1 LTFRNFGKLGC
12 SLRPVWCLR
21 FGTVPLAKSSSRN
34 PIVVSSD
41 APQGPEYWAQLHAV
55 GQAAGLHSLG
65 VAPANVMLR
74 ARQQIQDRIDHDLVN
89 DMKFTFLRP
98 ERSTTPT
105 QHLDGAQSIIVGVR
119 SYAIAD
125 HLDAITSSPIARVAR
140 YAWLDH
146 YGHLKDS
153 LSVVAERL
161 RQDGHRAVVF
171 ADDNAMVD
179 RESAWLAGIGWF
191 GKNANILLPGHGSF
205 FVIGCVITTA
215 ILPVA
220 TPIDDG
226 CGACSRCIPACPTGA
241 IVKEGVIDANKCLS
255 WLLQKPGIFD
265 REYRVALH
273 DRIYGCD
280 DCQTVCPPT
289 RRTVLS
295 ESTEQLQS
303 VVEVLSWLSMDDET
317 LNASCQRWYVHKRD
331 MTWIRRNLLVVL
343 GNVADPGNPD
353 VVDAIRKYISHSR
366 SELRAH
372 AVWAAARLGL
382 SGLINHED
390 SDPMVHDELLHLP
403 TLREDL

>member
-1 LTFRNFGKLGC
+1 M
-12 SLRPVWCLR
+12 
-21 FGTVPLAKSSSRN
+21 PLAKPSSRN
-34 PIVVSSD
+34 PAVVSPD
-41 APQGPEYWAQLHAV
+41 APQGTEYWAQLHAI

-65 VAPANVMLR
+65 VAPADQMLR
-74 ARQQIQDRIDHDLVN
+74 ARQQIQDRIDQDLVN

-105 QHLDGAQSIIVGVR
+105 QHLDGAQSVIVGVR

-125 HLDAITSSPIARVAR
+125 HQDAATSSPLARVAR

-179 RESAWLAGIGWF
+179 RESAWLAGLGWF

-215 ILPVA
+215 VLPIA

-241 IVKEGVIDANKCLS
+241 IVKEGVIDANKCLA

-289 RRTVLS
+289 RRTALI
-295 ESTEQLQS
+295 ESTEQLES
-303 VVEVLSWLSMDDET
+303 VVEILAWLSMDDET

-331 MTWIRRNLLVVL
+331 MTWIRRNLLIVL
-343 GNVADPGNPD
+343 GNIAEPSNPD
-353 VVDAIRKYISHSR
+353 VVDAIRKYVSHSR

-382 SGLINHED
+382 TELINHED
-390 SDPMVHDELLHLP
+390 SDPMVCDELLHLP
-403 TLREDL
+403 TLREGL

>member
-1 LTFRNFGKLGC
+1 M
-12 SLRPVWCLR
+12 
-21 FGTVPLAKSSSRN
+21 PLAKPSSRN
-34 PIVVSSD
+34 PTVVSPD

-55 GQAAGLHSLG
+55 GQDAGLHSLG
-65 VAPANVMLR
+65 VAPADVMIR
-74 ARQQIQDRIDHDLVN
+74 ARQQIQNRIDDDLVN

-105 QHLDGAQSIIVGVR
+105 QHLEGAQSIIVGVR

-125 HLDAITSSPIARVAR
+125 HPDAVTSSPLARVAR

-179 RESAWLAGIGWF
+179 RESAWLAGLGWF

-215 ILPVA
+215 VLPVA

-241 IVKEGVIDANKCLS
+241 IVNDGVIDANKCLS

-265 REYRVALH
+265 RGYRVALH

-280 DCQTVCPPT
+280 DCQTACPQV
-289 RRTVLS
+289 RRTALS
-295 ESTEQLQS
+295 ESTRQLQS
-303 VVEVLSWLSMDDET
+303 VIEVLTWLSMDDET

-331 MTWIRRNLLVVL
+331 MTWIRRNLLIVL
-343 GNVADPGNPD
+343 GNIADPTNPE
-353 VVDAIRKYISHSR
+353 VVNAVREYVSHPR

-382 SGLINHED
+382 TDLINYED
-390 SDPMVHDELLHLP
+390 SDPMVRDELLNLP
-403 TLREDL
+403 TLREGL

>member
-1 LTFRNFGKLGC
+1 
-12 SLRPVWCLR
+12 
-21 FGTVPLAKSSSRN
+21 
-34 PIVVSSD
+34 
-41 APQGPEYWAQLHAV
+41 
-55 GQAAGLHSLG
+55 
-65 VAPANVMLR
+65 MLR

-98 ERSTTPT
+98 DRSTTPT

-125 HLDAITSSPIARVAR
+125 HPDALTSSPLARVAR

-161 RQDGHRAVVF
+161 RHDGHRAVVF

-215 ILPVA
+215 VLPVA
-220 TPIDDG
+220 TPVDDG

-241 IVKEGVIDANKCLS
+241 IVKEGVIDANKCLA

-289 RRTVLS
+289 RRTALI
-295 ESTEQLQS
+295 ESTEQLES
-303 VVEVLSWLSMDDET
+303 VVEILEWLSMDDET

-331 MTWIRRNLLVVL
+331 MTWIRRNLLIVL
-343 GNVADPGNPD
+343 GNIAEPSNPD
-353 VVDAIRKYISHSR
+353 VVDAIRKYVSDSR

-382 SGLINHED
+382 TELINHED
-390 SDPMVHDELLHLP
+390 SDPMVCDELLHLP
-403 TLREDL
+403 TLREGL

>member
-1 LTFRNFGKLGC
+1 M
-12 SLRPVWCLR
+12 
-21 FGTVPLAKSSSRN
+21 PLAKSSSRN
-34 PIVVSSD
+34 PTVVSRV
-41 APQGPEYWAQLHAV
+41 APQGPEYWAQLHAI
-55 GQAAGLHSLG
+55 GQEAGLHSLG
-65 VAPANVMLR
+65 VAPADVMHR
-74 ARQQIQDRIDHDLVN
+74 ARQQIQNRIDHDLVN

-98 ERSTTPT
+98 ERSTTPI
-105 QHLDGAQSIIVGVR
+105 QHLEGAQSIIVGVR
-119 SYAIAD
+119 SYAISD
-125 HLDAITSSPIARVAR
+125 HPDVGSTSPLARVAR

-161 RQDGHRAVVF
+161 RHDGHRAVVF

-179 RESAWLAGIGWF
+179 REAAWLAGLGWF

-215 ILPVA
+215 VLPVS

-241 IVKEGVIDANKCLS
+241 IVKDGVIDANKCLS

-265 REYRVALH
+265 RDYRIALH

-295 ESTEQLQS
+295 ESIEQLQS
-303 VVEVLSWLSMDDET
+303 VIEVVTWLSTNDET
-317 LNASCQRWYVHKRD
+317 LNASCQHWYVHKRD
-331 MTWIRRNLLVVL
+331 MTWIRRNLLIVL
-343 GNVADPGNPD
+343 GNIGNPSD
-353 VVDAIRKYISHSR
+353 PEVVDAIRRYVSHPR

-382 SGLINHED
+382 GHLINHED
-390 SDPMVHDELLHLP
+390 SDPMVRDELLNLP
-403 TLREDL
+403 TLREGL

>member
-1 LTFRNFGKLGC
+1 M
-12 SLRPVWCLR
+12 
-21 FGTVPLAKSSSRN
+21 PLAKPSSRN
-34 PIVVSSD
+34 PTVVSPD
-41 APQGPEYWAQLHAV
+41 APQGPEYWAELHAI

-65 VAPANVMLR
+65 VAPAGQMLR
-74 ARQQIQDRIDHDLVN
+74 ARAQIQDRIDHDLVN

-98 ERSTTPT
+98 ERSTTPN

-119 SYAIAD
+119 SYAISD
-125 HLDAITSSPIARVAR
+125 HSDDVASSPLARVAR

-179 RESAWLAGIGWF
+179 REAAWLAGIGWF

-215 ILPVA
+215 VLPLA

-226 CGACSRCIPACPTGA
+226 CGACSRCVPACPTGA

-289 RRTVLS
+289 RRKELS

-303 VVEVLSWLSMDDET
+303 VVEVLTWLSMDDET

-331 MTWIRRNLLVVL
+331 MTWIRRNLLIVL
-343 GNVADPGNPD
+343 GNIADPKNPD
-353 VVDAIRKYISHSR
+353 VVNAVRTYLSHSR
-366 SELRAH
+366 SELRDN

-382 SGLINHED
+382 TELINHED
-390 SDPMVHDELLHLP
+390 SDPMVCDELLHLP
-403 TLREDL
+403 TLREGL

>member
-1 LTFRNFGKLGC
+1 M
-12 SLRPVWCLR
+12 
-21 FGTVPLAKSSSRN
+21 PLAKPSSRN
-34 PIVVSSD
+34 PIVVSPD

-65 VAPANVMLR
+65 VAPADVMLR
-74 ARQQIQDRIDHDLVN
+74 ARQQIQNRIDDDLVN

-105 QHLDGAQSIIVGVR
+105 QHLEGAQSIIVGVR

-125 HLDAITSSPIARVAR
+125 HPDAVTSSLLARVAR

-161 RQDGHRAVVF
+161 RHDGHRAVVF

-179 RESAWLAGIGWF
+179 RESAWLAGLGWF

-215 ILPVA
+215 VLPVA

-241 IVKEGVIDANKCLS
+241 IVNDGVIDANKCLS

-265 REYRVALH
+265 RGYRVALH

-280 DCQTVCPPT
+280 DCQTACPQV
-289 RRTVLS
+289 RRTALS

-303 VVEVLSWLSMDDET
+303 VIEVLTWLSMDDET
-317 LNASCQRWYVHKRD
+317 LNATCQRWYVHKRD
-331 MTWIRRNLLVVL
+331 MTWIRRNLLIVL
-343 GNVADPGNPD
+343 GNIADPTNPE
-353 VVDAIRKYISHSR
+353 VVNAVREYVSHPR

-382 SGLINHED
+382 TDLINYED
-390 SDPMVHDELLHLP
+390 SDPMVRDELLNLP
-403 TLREDL
+403 TLREGL

>member
-1 LTFRNFGKLGC
+1 M
-12 SLRPVWCLR
+12 
-21 FGTVPLAKSSSRN
+21 
-34 PIVVSSD
+34 
-41 APQGPEYWAQLHAV
+41 H
-55 GQAAGLHSLG
+55 
-65 VAPANVMLR
+65 R
-74 ARQQIQDRIDHDLVN
+74 ARLQIQNRIDHDLVN

-98 ERSTTPT
+98 ERSTTPN

-119 SYAIAD
+119 SYAIND
-125 HLDAITSSPIARVAR
+125 HLDVGSSSPLARVAR

-146 YGHLKDS
+146 YGHLKES

-179 RESAWLAGIGWF
+179 REAAWLAGLGWF

-215 ILPVA
+215 VLPVS

-241 IVKEGVIDANKCLS
+241 IVKNGVIDANRCLS

-265 REYRVALH
+265 RDYRIALH

-280 DCQTVCPPT
+280 DCQTACPPT
-289 RRTVLS
+289 RRIELS

-303 VVEVLSWLSMDDET
+303 VVEVLTWLSMDDES

-331 MTWIRRNLLVVL
+331 MTWIRRNLLIVL
-343 GNVADPGNPD
+343 GNIGNPSDPD
-353 VVDAIRKYISHSR
+353 VVDAIGKYISHTR

-382 SGLINHED
+382 SHLINHAD
-390 SDPMVHDELLHLP
+390 SDPMVRDELLHLP
-403 TLREDL
+403 TLREGL

>member
-1 LTFRNFGKLGC
+1 M
-12 SLRPVWCLR
+12 
-21 FGTVPLAKSSSRN
+21 PLAKPSSRN
-34 PIVVSSD
+34 PTVVSRV
-41 APQGPEYWAQLHAV
+41 APQGPEYWAQLHAI

-65 VAPANVMLR
+65 VAPAGVMLR

-125 HLDAITSSPIARVAR
+125 HPDAATSSPLARVAR

-146 YGHLKDS
+146 YGYLKDS

-215 ILPVA
+215 VLPVA

-280 DCQTVCPPT
+280 DCQTACPPT
-289 RRTVLS
+289 RRTELS

-303 VVEVLSWLSMDDET
+303 IVEVLTWLSMDDEP

-331 MTWIRRNLLVVL
+331 MTWIRRNLLIVL
-343 GNVADPGNPD
+343 GNIGNPSDPD
-353 VVDAIRKYISHSR
+353 VVAAICKYISHTR

-382 SGLINHED
+382 SHLINHED
-390 SDPMVHDELLHLP
+390 SDSMVRDELLHLP
-403 TLREDL
+403 TLREGL

>member
-1 LTFRNFGKLGC
+1 M
-12 SLRPVWCLR
+12 
-21 FGTVPLAKSSSRN
+21 PLAKPSSRN
-34 PIVVSSD
+34 PAVVSPD
-41 APQGPEYWAQLHAV
+41 APQGTEYWAQLHAI

-65 VAPANVMLR
+65 VAPADQMLR
-74 ARQQIQDRIDHDLVN
+74 ARQQIQDRIDQDLVN

-105 QHLDGAQSIIVGVR
+105 QHLDGAQSVIVGVR

-125 HLDAITSSPIARVAR
+125 HQDAATSSPLARVAR

-179 RESAWLAGIGWF
+179 RESAWLAGLGWF

-215 ILPVA
+215 VLPIA

-241 IVKEGVIDANKCLS
+241 IVKEGVIDANKCLA

-289 RRTVLS
+289 RRTALI
-295 ESTEQLQS
+295 ESTEQLES
-303 VVEVLSWLSMDDET
+303 VVEILAWLSMDDET

-331 MTWIRRNLLVVL
+331 MTWIRRNLLIVL
-343 GNVADPGNPD
+343 GNIAEPSNPD
-353 VVDAIRKYISHSR
+353 VVDAIRKYVSDSR

-382 SGLINHED
+382 TELINHED
-390 SDPMVHDELLHLP
+390 SDPMVCDELLHLP
-403 TLREDL
+403 TLREGL

>member
-1 LTFRNFGKLGC
+1 M
-12 SLRPVWCLR
+12 
-21 FGTVPLAKSSSRN
+21 PLAKPSSRN
-34 PIVVSSD
+34 PTVVSPD

-65 VAPANVMLR
+65 VAPADVMLR
-74 ARQQIQDRIDHDLVN
+74 ARQQIQNRIDDDLVN

-105 QHLDGAQSIIVGVR
+105 QHLEGAQSIIVGVR

-125 HLDAITSSPIARVAR
+125 HPDAVTSSPLARVAR

-161 RQDGHRAVVF
+161 RHDGHRAVVF

-179 RESAWLAGIGWF
+179 RESAWLAGLGWF

-215 ILPVA
+215 VLPVA

-241 IVKEGVIDANKCLS
+241 IVNDGVIDANKCLS

-265 REYRVALH
+265 RGYRVALH

-280 DCQTVCPPT
+280 DCQTACPQV
-289 RRTVLS
+289 RRTALS
-295 ESTEQLQS
+295 ESMEQLQS
-303 VVEVLSWLSMDDET
+303 VIEVLTWLSMDDET

-331 MTWIRRNLLVVL
+331 MTWIRRNLLIVL
-343 GNVADPGNPD
+343 GNIADPTNPE
-353 VVDAIRKYISHSR
+353 VVNAVREYVSHPR

-382 SGLINHED
+382 TDLINYED
-390 SDPMVHDELLHLP
+390 SDPMVRDELLNLP
-403 TLREDL
+403 TLREGL

>member
-1 LTFRNFGKLGC
+1 M
-12 SLRPVWCLR
+12 
-21 FGTVPLAKSSSRN
+21 PLAKPSSRN
-34 PIVVSSD
+34 PTVVSPD

-55 GQAAGLHSLG
+55 GQDAGLHSLG
-65 VAPANVMLR
+65 VAPADVMIR
-74 ARQQIQDRIDHDLVN
+74 ARQQIQNRIDDDLVN

-105 QHLDGAQSIIVGVR
+105 QHLEGAQSIIVGVR

-125 HLDAITSSPIARVAR
+125 HPDAVTSSPLARVAR

-153 LSVVAERL
+153 LSIVAERL

-179 RESAWLAGIGWF
+179 RESAWLAGLGWF

-215 ILPVA
+215 VLPVA

-241 IVKEGVIDANKCLS
+241 IVKDGVIDANKCLS

-265 REYRVALH
+265 RGYRVALH

-280 DCQTVCPPT
+280 DCQTACPQV
-289 RRTVLS
+289 RRTALS

-303 VVEVLSWLSMDDET
+303 VIEVLTWLSMDDET

-331 MTWIRRNLLVVL
+331 MTWIRRNLLIVL
-343 GNVADPGNPD
+343 GNIADPTNPE
-353 VVDAIRKYISHSR
+353 VVNAVREYVSHPR

-382 SGLINHED
+382 TDLINYED
-390 SDPMVHDELLHLP
+390 SDPMVRDELLNLP
-403 TLREDL
+403 TLREGL

>member
-1 LTFRNFGKLGC
+1 M
-12 SLRPVWCLR
+12 
-21 FGTVPLAKSSSRN
+21 PLAKPSSRN
-34 PIVVSSD
+34 PIVVSAD
-41 APQGPEYWAQLHAV
+41 APQGPEYWAELRAI
-55 GQAAGLHSLG
+55 GQAAGLQSLG
-65 VAPANVMLR
+65 VAPADQMLR
-74 ARQQIQDRIDHDLVN
+74 ARQQIQNRIDQNLVN

-98 ERSTTPT
+98 GRSTTPT
-105 QHLDGAQSIIVGVR
+105 QHLEGAQSIIVGVR
-119 SYAIAD
+119 SYAISD
-125 HLDAITSSPIARVAR
+125 HPDDVATSPLARVAR

-161 RQDGHRAVVF
+161 RQDGHRAVVI

-179 RESAWLAGIGWF
+179 REAAWLAGIGWF

-215 ILPVA
+215 VLPIA

-241 IVKEGVIDANKCLS
+241 IVKNGVIDANKCLS

-265 REYRVALH
+265 REYRIALH

-289 RRTVLS
+289 RRKELS

-303 VVEVLSWLSMDDET
+303 MIEVLAWLSMDDET

-331 MTWIRRNLLVVL
+331 MTWIRRNLLIVL
-343 GNVADPGNPD
+343 GNIADPTNPD
-353 VVDAIRKYISHSR
+353 VIDAIRQYLSHSR

-382 SGLINHED
+382 TDLINHED
-390 SDPMVHDELLHLP
+390 SDPMVCDELLHLP

>member
-1 LTFRNFGKLGC
+1 M
-12 SLRPVWCLR
+12 
-21 FGTVPLAKSSSRN
+21 PLAKPSSRN
-34 PIVVSSD
+34 PIVVSPD
-41 APQGPEYWAQLHAV
+41 APQGPEYWAQLHAI

-65 VAPANVMLR
+65 VAPADVMLR
-74 ARQQIQDRIDHDLVN
+74 ARQQIQNRIDDDLVN

-105 QHLDGAQSIIVGVR
+105 QHLEGAQSIIVGVR

-125 HLDAITSSPIARVAR
+125 HLDAVTSSPLARVAR

-179 RESAWLAGIGWF
+179 RESAWLAGLGWF

-215 ILPVA
+215 VLPVA

-241 IVKEGVIDANKCLS
+241 IVNDGVIDANKCLS

-265 REYRVALH
+265 RGYRVALH

-280 DCQTVCPPT
+280 DCQTACPQV
-289 RRTVLS
+289 RRTALS

-303 VVEVLSWLSMDDET
+303 VIEVLTWLSMDDET

-331 MTWIRRNLLVVL
+331 MTWIRRNLLIVL
-343 GNVADPGNPD
+343 GNIADPTNPE
-353 VVDAIRKYISHSR
+353 VVNAVREYVSHPR

-382 SGLINHED
+382 TDLINYED
-390 SDPMVHDELLHLP
+390 SDPMVRDELLNLP
-403 TLREDL
+403 TLREGL

>member
-1 LTFRNFGKLGC
+1 M
-12 SLRPVWCLR
+12 
-21 FGTVPLAKSSSRN
+21 PLAKPSSRN
-34 PIVVSSD
+34 PIVVSPD

-55 GQAAGLHSLG
+55 GQDAGLHSLG
-65 VAPANVMLR
+65 VAPADVMIR
-74 ARQQIQDRIDHDLVN
+74 ARQQIQNRIDDDLVN

-105 QHLDGAQSIIVGVR
+105 QHLEGAQSIIVGVH

-125 HLDAITSSPIARVAR
+125 HPDAVTSSPLARVAR

-179 RESAWLAGIGWF
+179 RESAWLAGLGWF

-215 ILPVA
+215 VLPVA

-241 IVKEGVIDANKCLS
+241 IVKDGVIDANKCLS
-255 WLLQKPGIFD
+255 WLLQKPGVFD
-265 REYRVALH
+265 RGYRVALH

-280 DCQTVCPPT
+280 DCQTACPQV
-289 RRTVLS
+289 RRTALS

-303 VVEVLSWLSMDDET
+303 VIEVLTWLSMDDET

-331 MTWIRRNLLVVL
+331 MTWIRRNLLIVL
-343 GNVADPGNPD
+343 GNIADPTNPE
-353 VVDAIRKYISHSR
+353 VVNAVREYVSHPR

-382 SGLINHED
+382 TDLINYED
-390 SDPMVHDELLHLP
+390 SDPMVRDELLNLP
-403 TLREDL
+403 TLREGL

>member
-1 LTFRNFGKLGC
+1 M
-12 SLRPVWCLR
+12 
-21 FGTVPLAKSSSRN
+21 PLAKPSSRN
-34 PIVVSSD
+34 PAVVSPD
-41 APQGPEYWAQLHAV
+41 APQGPEYWAQLHAI

-65 VAPANVMLR
+65 VAPADQMLR
-74 ARQQIQDRIDHDLVN
+74 ARQQIHDRIDQDLVN

-98 ERSTTPT
+98 ERSTTPR

-119 SYAIAD
+119 SYAITDNSDDGA
-125 HLDAITSSPIARVAR
+125 SSPLARVAR

-153 LSVVAERL
+153 LSVIAERL

-179 RESAWLAGIGWF
+179 RESAWLAGLGWF

-215 ILPVA
+215 LLPIASPV
-220 TPIDDG
+220 DDG

-241 IVKEGVIDANKCLS
+241 IVKDGVIDANKCLA
-255 WLLQKPGIFD
+255 WLLQKPGTFD
-265 REYRVALH
+265 REFRVALH

-280 DCQTVCPPT
+280 DCQTACPQV
-289 RRTVLS
+289 RRKELS

-303 VVEVLSWLSMDDET
+303 MIEVLDWLSLDDET
-317 LNASCQRWYVHKRD
+317 LNESCMRWYVHKRD
-331 MTWIRRNLLVVL
+331 MTWIRRNLLIVL
-343 GNVADPGNPD
+343 GNIADPKNPD
-353 VVDAIRKYISHSR
+353 VVDAIHKYLSHSR

-382 SGLINHED
+382 TELINHED
-390 SDPMVHDELLHLP
+390 SDPMVRDELLNLP
-403 TLREDL
+403 TLREGL

>member
-1 LTFRNFGKLGC
+1 M
-12 SLRPVWCLR
+12 
-21 FGTVPLAKSSSRN
+21 PLAKPSSRN
-34 PIVVSSD
+34 PAVVSPD
-41 APQGPEYWAQLHAV
+41 APQGPEYWAQLHAI

-65 VAPANVMLR
+65 VAPADQMLR
-74 ARQQIQDRIDHDLVN
+74 ARQQIHDRIDQDLVN

-98 ERSTTPT
+98 ERSTTPR

-119 SYAIAD
+119 SYAITD
-125 HLDAITSSPIARVAR
+125 HSDDGASSPLARVAR

-153 LSVVAERL
+153 LSVIAERL

-179 RESAWLAGIGWF
+179 RESAWLAGLGWF

-215 ILPVA
+215 VLPIA

-241 IVKEGVIDANKCLS
+241 IVKDGVIDANKCLA

-265 REYRVALH
+265 REFRVALH

-280 DCQTVCPPT
+280 DCQTACPQV
-289 RRTVLS
+289 RRQELS

-303 VVEVLSWLSMDDET
+303 MIEVLAWLSMDDET
-317 LNASCQRWYVHKRD
+317 LHESCMRWYVHKRD
-331 MTWIRRNLLVVL
+331 MTWIRRNLLIVL
-343 GNVADPGNPD
+343 GNIADPKNPD
-353 VVDAIRKYISHSR
+353 VVDAVRKYLSHSR

-382 SGLINHED
+382 TELINHED
-390 SDPMVHDELLHLP
+390 SDPMVCDELLHLP
-403 TLREDL
+403 TLREGL

>member
-1 LTFRNFGKLGC
+1 M
-12 SLRPVWCLR
+12 
-21 FGTVPLAKSSSRN
+21 PLAKSSSRN
-34 PIVVSSD
+34 PTVVSRV
-41 APQGPEYWAQLHAV
+41 APQGPEYWAQLHAI
-55 GQAAGLHSLG
+55 GLEAGLHSLG
-65 VAPANVMLR
+65 VAPAEVMHR
-74 ARQQIQDRIDHDLVN
+74 ARQQIQNRIDDDLVN

-98 ERSTTPT
+98 ERSTTPI

-119 SYAIAD
+119 SYAISD
-125 HLDAITSSPIARVAR
+125 HPDVGSSSPLARVAR

-146 YGHLKDS
+146 YGHLKGS

-161 RQDGHRAVVF
+161 RLDGHRAVVF

-179 RESAWLAGIGWF
+179 REAAWLAGIGWY

-215 ILPVA
+215 VLPVS

-241 IVKEGVIDANKCLS
+241 IVKNGVIDANKCLS

-265 REYRVALH
+265 RDYRVALH

-280 DCQTVCPPT
+280 DCQTACPPT
-289 RRTVLS
+289 RRTELN

-303 VVEVLSWLSMDDET
+303 IVEVLTWLSMDDES

-331 MTWIRRNLLVVL
+331 MTWIRRNLLIVL
-343 GNVADPGNPD
+343 GNIGNPND
-353 VVDAIRKYISHSR
+353 PEVVNAIGKYVSHTQ

-382 SGLINHED
+382 GHLVNHED
-390 SDPMVHDELLHLP
+390 SDPMVRDELLHLP
-403 TLREDL
+403 TLREGL

>member
-1 LTFRNFGKLGC
+1 M
-12 SLRPVWCLR
+12 
-21 FGTVPLAKSSSRN
+21 PLAKPSSRN
-34 PIVVSSD
+34 PTVVSPD

-55 GQAAGLHSLG
+55 GQDAGLHSLG
-65 VAPANVMLR
+65 VAPADVMIR
-74 ARQQIQDRIDHDLVN
+74 ARQQIQNRIDDDLVN

-105 QHLDGAQSIIVGVR
+105 QHLEGAQSIIVGVH

-125 HLDAITSSPIARVAR
+125 HPDAVTSSPLARVAR

-179 RESAWLAGIGWF
+179 RESAWLAGLGWF

-215 ILPVA
+215 VLPVA

-241 IVKEGVIDANKCLS
+241 IVNDGVIDANKCLS

-265 REYRVALH
+265 RGYRVALH

-280 DCQTVCPPT
+280 DCQTACPQV
-289 RRTVLS
+289 RRTALS

-303 VVEVLSWLSMDDET
+303 VIEVLTWLSMDDET
-317 LNASCQRWYVHKRD
+317 LNATCQRWYVHKRD
-331 MTWIRRNLLVVL
+331 MTWIRRNLLIVL
-343 GNVADPGNPD
+343 GNIADPTNPE
-353 VVDAIRKYISHSR
+353 VVNAVREYVSHPR

-382 SGLINHED
+382 TDLINYED
-390 SDPMVHDELLHLP
+390 SDPMVRDELLNLP
-403 TLREDL
+403 TLREGL

>member
-1 LTFRNFGKLGC
+1 M
-12 SLRPVWCLR
+12 
-21 FGTVPLAKSSSRN
+21 PLAKPSSRN
-34 PIVVSSD
+34 PIVVSPD

-55 GQAAGLHSLG
+55 GQDAGLHSLG
-65 VAPANVMLR
+65 VAPADVMIR
-74 ARQQIQDRIDHDLVN
+74 ARQQIQNRIDDDLVN

-105 QHLDGAQSIIVGVR
+105 QHLEGAQSIIVGVH

-125 HLDAITSSPIARVAR
+125 HPDAVTSSPLARVAR

-179 RESAWLAGIGWF
+179 RESAWLAGLGWF

-215 ILPVA
+215 VLPVA

-241 IVKEGVIDANKCLS
+241 IVNDGVIDANKCLS

-265 REYRVALH
+265 RGYRVALH

-280 DCQTVCPPT
+280 DCQTACPQV
-289 RRTVLS
+289 RRTALS

-303 VVEVLSWLSMDDET
+303 VIEVLTWLSMDDET

-331 MTWIRRNLLVVL
+331 MTWIRRNLLIVL
-343 GNVADPGNPD
+343 GNIADPTNPE
-353 VVDAIRKYISHSR
+353 VVNAVREYVSHPR

-382 SGLINHED
+382 TDLINYED
-390 SDPMVHDELLHLP
+390 SDPMVRDELLNLP
-403 TLREDL
+403 TLREGL

>member
-1 LTFRNFGKLGC
+1 M
-12 SLRPVWCLR
+12 
-21 FGTVPLAKSSSRN
+21 PLAKPSSRN
-34 PIVVSSD
+34 PAVVSPD
-41 APQGPEYWAQLHAV
+41 APQGPEYWAQLHAI

-65 VAPANVMLR
+65 VAPADQMLR
-74 ARQQIQDRIDHDLVN
+74 ARQQIHDRIDQDLVN

-98 ERSTTPT
+98 ERSTTPR

-119 SYAIAD
+119 SYAITDNSDDGA
-125 HLDAITSSPIARVAR
+125 SSPLARVAR

-153 LSVVAERL
+153 LSVIAERL

-179 RESAWLAGIGWF
+179 RESAWLAGLGWF

-215 ILPVA
+215 LLPIASPV
-220 TPIDDG
+220 DDG

-241 IVKEGVIDANKCLS
+241 IVKDGVIDANKCLA

-265 REYRVALH
+265 REFRVALH

-280 DCQTVCPPT
+280 DCQTACPQV
-289 RRTVLS
+289 RRKELS

-303 VVEVLSWLSMDDET
+303 MIEVLDWLSMDDET
-317 LNASCQRWYVHKRD
+317 LNESCMRWYVHKRD
-331 MTWIRRNLLVVL
+331 MTWIRRNLLIVL
-343 GNVADPGNPD
+343 GNIADPKNPD
-353 VVDAIRKYISHSR
+353 VVDAIHKYLSHSR

-382 SGLINHED
+382 TELINHED
-390 SDPMVHDELLHLP
+390 SDPMVRDELLNLP
-403 TLREDL
+403 TLREGL

>member
-1 LTFRNFGKLGC
+1 
-12 SLRPVWCLR
+12 
-21 FGTVPLAKSSSRN
+21 VPLAKPSSRN
-34 PIVVSSD
+34 PAVVSPD
-41 APQGPEYWAQLHAV
+41 APQGTEYWAQLHAI

-65 VAPANVMLR
+65 VAPADQMLR
-74 ARQQIQDRIDHDLVN
+74 ARQQIQDRIDQDLVN

-105 QHLDGAQSIIVGVR
+105 QHLDGAQSVIVGVR

-125 HLDAITSSPIARVAR
+125 HQDAGTSSPLARVAR

-179 RESAWLAGIGWF
+179 RESAWLAGLGWF

-215 ILPVA
+215 VLPIA

-241 IVKEGVIDANKCLS
+241 IVKEGVIDANKCLA

-289 RRTVLS
+289 RRTALI
-295 ESTEQLQS
+295 ESTEQLES
-303 VVEVLSWLSMDDET
+303 VVEILEWLSMDDET

-331 MTWIRRNLLVVL
+331 MTWIRRNLLIVL
-343 GNVADPGNPD
+343 GNIAEPSNPD
-353 VVDAIRKYISHSR
+353 VVDAIRKHVSDSR

-382 SGLINHED
+382 TELINHED
-390 SDPMVHDELLHLP
+390 SDPMVCDELLHLP
-403 TLREDL
+403 TLREGL

>member
-1 LTFRNFGKLGC
+1 M
-12 SLRPVWCLR
+12 
-21 FGTVPLAKSSSRN
+21 PLAKPSSRN
-34 PIVVSSD
+34 PTVVSPD

-55 GQAAGLHSLG
+55 GQDAGLHSLG
-65 VAPANVMLR
+65 VAPADVMIR
-74 ARQQIQDRIDHDLVN
+74 ARQQIQNRIDDDLVN

-105 QHLDGAQSIIVGVR
+105 QHLEGAQSIIVGVR

-125 HLDAITSSPIARVAR
+125 HPDAVTSSPLARVAR

-179 RESAWLAGIGWF
+179 RESAWLAGLGWF

-215 ILPVA
+215 VLPVA

-241 IVKEGVIDANKCLS
+241 IVNDGVIDANKCLS

-265 REYRVALH
+265 RGYRVALH

-280 DCQTVCPPT
+280 DCQTACPQV
-289 RRTVLS
+289 RRTTLS

-303 VVEVLSWLSMDDET
+303 IIEVLTWLAMDDET

-331 MTWIRRNLLVVL
+331 MTWIRRNLLIVL
-343 GNVADPGNPD
+343 GNIADPTNPE
-353 VVDAIRKYISHSR
+353 VVNAVREYVSHPR

-382 SGLINHED
+382 TDLINYED
-390 SDPMVHDELLHLP
+390 SDPMVRDELLNLP
-403 TLREDL
+403 TLREGL

>member
-1 LTFRNFGKLGC
+1 M
-12 SLRPVWCLR
+12 
-21 FGTVPLAKSSSRN
+21 PLAKPSSRN
-34 PIVVSSD
+34 PIVVSPD

-65 VAPANVMLR
+65 VAPADVMIR
-74 ARQQIQDRIDHDLVN
+74 ARQQIQNRIDDDLVN

-105 QHLDGAQSIIVGVR
+105 QHLEGAQSIIVGVR

-125 HLDAITSSPIARVAR
+125 HPDAVTSSPLARVAR

-179 RESAWLAGIGWF
+179 RESAWLAGLGWF

-215 ILPVA
+215 VLPVA

-241 IVKEGVIDANKCLS
+241 IVNDGVIDANKCLA

-265 REYRVALH
+265 RGYRVALH

-280 DCQTVCPPT
+280 DCQTACPQV
-289 RRTVLS
+289 RRTALS
-295 ESTEQLQS
+295 ESMEQLQS
-303 VVEVLSWLSMDDET
+303 VIEVLTWLSMDDET

-331 MTWIRRNLLVVL
+331 MTWIRRNLLIVL
-343 GNVADPGNPD
+343 GNIADPTNPE
-353 VVDAIRKYISHSR
+353 VVNAVREYVSHPR

-382 SGLINHED
+382 TDLINYED
-390 SDPMVHDELLHLP
+390 SDPMVRDELLNLP
-403 TLREDL
+403 TLREGL

>member
-1 LTFRNFGKLGC
+1 M
-12 SLRPVWCLR
+12 
-21 FGTVPLAKSSSRN
+21 PLAKPSSRN
-34 PIVVSSD
+34 PIVVSPD

-65 VAPANVMLR
+65 VAPADVMIR
-74 ARQQIQDRIDHDLVN
+74 ARQQIQNRIDDDLVN

-105 QHLDGAQSIIVGVR
+105 QHLEGAQSIIVGVR

-125 HLDAITSSPIARVAR
+125 HPDAVTSSPLARVAR

-179 RESAWLAGIGWF
+179 RESAWLAGLGWF

-215 ILPVA
+215 VLPVA

-241 IVKEGVIDANKCLS
+241 IVNDGVIDANKCLS

-265 REYRVALH
+265 RGYRVALH

-280 DCQTVCPPT
+280 DCQTACPQV
-289 RRTVLS
+289 RRTALS
-295 ESTEQLQS
+295 ESMEQLQS
-303 VVEVLSWLSMDDET
+303 VIEVLTWLSMDDET

-331 MTWIRRNLLVVL
+331 MTWIRRNLLIVL
-343 GNVADPGNPD
+343 GNIADPTNPE
-353 VVDAIRKYISHSR
+353 VVNAVREYVSHPR

-382 SGLINHED
+382 TDLINYED
-390 SDPMVHDELLHLP
+390 SDPMVRDELLNLP
-403 TLREDL
+403 TLREGL

>member
-1 LTFRNFGKLGC
+1 M
-12 SLRPVWCLR
+12 
-21 FGTVPLAKSSSRN
+21 PLAKPSSRN
-34 PIVVSSD
+34 PAVVSPD
-41 APQGPEYWAQLHAV
+41 APQGTEYWAQLHAI

-65 VAPANVMLR
+65 VAPADQMLR
-74 ARQQIQDRIDHDLVN
+74 ARQQIQDRIDQDLVN

-105 QHLDGAQSIIVGVR
+105 QHLDGAQSVIVGVR

-125 HLDAITSSPIARVAR
+125 HQDAATSSPLARVAR

-179 RESAWLAGIGWF
+179 RESAWLAGLGWF

-215 ILPVA
+215 ALPIA

-241 IVKEGVIDANKCLS
+241 IVKEGVIDANKCLA

-289 RRTVLS
+289 RRTALI
-295 ESTEQLQS
+295 ESTEQLES
-303 VVEVLSWLSMDDET
+303 VVEILAWLSMDDET

-331 MTWIRRNLLVVL
+331 MTWIRRNLLIVL
-343 GNVADPGNPD
+343 GNIAEPSNPD
-353 VVDAIRKYISHSR
+353 VVDAIRKYVSDSR

-382 SGLINHED
+382 TELINHED
-390 SDPMVHDELLHLP
+390 SDPMVCDELLHLP
-403 TLREDL
+403 TLREGL

>member
-1 LTFRNFGKLGC
+1 
-12 SLRPVWCLR
+12 
-21 FGTVPLAKSSSRN
+21 LAKPSSRN
-34 PIVVSSD
+34 PIVVSPD

-65 VAPANVMLR
+65 VAPADVMLR
-74 ARQQIQDRIDHDLVN
+74 ARQQIQNRIDDDLVN

-105 QHLDGAQSIIVGVR
+105 QHLEGAQSIIVGVR

-125 HLDAITSSPIARVAR
+125 HPDAVTSSPLARVAR

-179 RESAWLAGIGWF
+179 RESAWLAGLGWF

-215 ILPVA
+215 VLPVA

-241 IVKEGVIDANKCLS
+241 IVNDGVIDANKCLA

-265 REYRVALH
+265 RGYRVALH

-280 DCQTVCPPT
+280 DCQTACPQV
-289 RRTVLS
+289 RRTALS
-295 ESTEQLQS
+295 ESMEQLQS
-303 VVEVLSWLSMDDET
+303 VIEVLTWLSMDDET

-331 MTWIRRNLLVVL
+331 MTWIRRNLLIVL
-343 GNVADPGNPD
+343 GNIADPTNPE
-353 VVDAIRKYISHSR
+353 VANAVREYVSHPR

-382 SGLINHED
+382 TDLINYED
-390 SDPMVHDELLHLP
+390 SDPMVRDELLNLP
-403 TLREDL
+403 TLREGL

>member
-1 LTFRNFGKLGC
+1 M
-12 SLRPVWCLR
+12 
-21 FGTVPLAKSSSRN
+21 PLAKSSSRN
-34 PIVVSSD
+34 PTVVSRV
-41 APQGPEYWAQLHAV
+41 APQGPEYWSQLHAI
-55 GQAAGLHSLG
+55 GQEAGLHSLG
-65 VAPANVMLR
+65 VAPADVMHR
-74 ARQQIQDRIDHDLVN
+74 ARQQIQNRIDLDLVN

-98 ERSTTPT
+98 ERSTTPN

-119 SYAIAD
+119 SYAIND
-125 HLDAITSSPIARVAR
+125 LSDVGSSSPLARVAR

-153 LSVVAERL
+153 LSIVAERL

-179 RESAWLAGIGWF
+179 REAAWLAGLGWF

-205 FVIGCVITTA
+205 FVLGCVITTA
-215 ILPVA
+215 VLPVA
-220 TPIDDG
+220 TPINDG

-280 DCQTVCPPT
+280 DCQTACPPT
-289 RRTVLS
+289 RRTELS

-303 VVEVLSWLSMDDET
+303 IVEVLTWLSMDDES

-331 MTWIRRNLLVVL
+331 MTWIRRNLLIVL
-343 GNVADPGNPD
+343 GNIGNPSDPD
-353 VVDAIRKYISHSR
+353 VVDAIRKYISHTR

-382 SGLINHED
+382 SHLINHED
-390 SDPMVHDELLHLP
+390 SDPMVCDELLHLP
-403 TLREDL
+403 TLREGL

>member
-1 LTFRNFGKLGC
+1 M
-12 SLRPVWCLR
+12 
-21 FGTVPLAKSSSRN
+21 PLAKPSSRN
-34 PIVVSSD
+34 PTVVSPD
-41 APQGPEYWAQLHAV
+41 APQGPEYWAELYAI

-65 VAPANVMLR
+65 VAPADQMLR
-74 ARQQIQDRIDHDLVN
+74 AREQIQDRINQDLVN

-98 ERSTTPT
+98 ERSTTPS
-105 QHLDGAQSIIVGVR
+105 QHLDEAQSIIVGVR
-119 SYAIAD
+119 SYAISD
-125 HLDAITSSPIARVAR
+125 HSDDVASSPLARVAR

-146 YGHLKDS
+146 YGHLKNS

-179 RESAWLAGIGWF
+179 REAAWLAGIGWF

-215 ILPVA
+215 VLPLA

-226 CGACSRCIPACPTGA
+226 CGACSRCVPACPTGA

-289 RRTVLS
+289 RRKELS
-295 ESTEQLQS
+295 EPTEQLQS
-303 VVEVLSWLSMDDET
+303 VVEVLTWLSMDDET
-317 LNASCQRWYVHKRD
+317 LNASCTRWYVHKRD
-331 MTWIRRNLLVVL
+331 MTWIRRNLLIVL
-343 GNVADPGNPD
+343 GNIANPD
-353 VVDAIRKYISHSR
+353 DPEVVNAIRTYLSHSR

-382 SGLINHED
+382 TELINHED
-390 SDPMVHDELLHLP
+390 SDPMVCDELLHLP
-403 TLREDL
+403 TLREGL

>member
-1 LTFRNFGKLGC
+1 M
-12 SLRPVWCLR
+12 
-21 FGTVPLAKSSSRN
+21 PLAKPSSRN
-34 PIVVSSD
+34 PIVVSPD

-65 VAPANVMLR
+65 VAPADVMLR
-74 ARQQIQDRIDHDLVN
+74 ARQQIQNRIDDDLVN

-105 QHLDGAQSIIVGVR
+105 QHLEGAQSIIVGVR

-125 HLDAITSSPIARVAR
+125 HPDVVTSSPLARVAR

-153 LSVVAERL
+153 LSIVAERL

-179 RESAWLAGIGWF
+179 RESAWLAGLGWF

-215 ILPVA
+215 VLPVA

-241 IVKEGVIDANKCLS
+241 IVNDGVIDANKCLS

-265 REYRVALH
+265 RGYRVALH

-280 DCQTVCPPT
+280 DCQTACPQV
-289 RRTVLS
+289 RRTALS
-295 ESTEQLQS
+295 ESTRQLQS
-303 VVEVLSWLSMDDET
+303 VIEVLTWLSMDDET

-331 MTWIRRNLLVVL
+331 MTWIRRNLLIVL
-343 GNVADPGNPD
+343 GNIADPTNPE
-353 VVDAIRKYISHSR
+353 VVNAVREYVSHPR

-382 SGLINHED
+382 TDLINYED
-390 SDPMVHDELLHLP
+390 SDPMVRDELLNLP
-403 TLREDL
+403 TLREGL

>member
-1 LTFRNFGKLGC
+1 
-12 SLRPVWCLR
+12 
-21 FGTVPLAKSSSRN
+21 
-34 PIVVSSD
+34 
-41 APQGPEYWAQLHAV
+41 
-55 GQAAGLHSLG
+55 
-65 VAPANVMLR
+65 MLR
-74 ARQQIQDRIDHDLVN
+74 ARQQIQNRIDDDLVN

-105 QHLDGAQSIIVGVR
+105 QHLEGAQSIIVGVR

-125 HLDAITSSPIARVAR
+125 HPDAVTSSPLARVAR

-161 RQDGHRAVVF
+161 RHDGHRAVVF

-179 RESAWLAGIGWF
+179 RESAWLAGLGWF

-215 ILPVA
+215 VFPVA
-220 TPIDDG
+220 THIDDG

-241 IVKEGVIDANKCLS
+241 IVNDGVIDANKCLS

-265 REYRVALH
+265 RGYRVALH

-280 DCQTVCPPT
+280 DCQTVCPQV
-289 RRTVLS
+289 RRTALS

-303 VVEVLSWLSMDDET
+303 IIEVLTWLSMDDET
-317 LNASCQRWYVHKRD
+317 LNVSCQRWYVHKRD
-331 MTWIRRNLLVVL
+331 MTWIRRNLLIVL
-343 GNVADPGNPD
+343 GNIADPTNPE
-353 VVDAIRKYISHSR
+353 VVNAVREYVSHPR

-382 SGLINHED
+382 TDLINYED
-390 SDPMVHDELLHLP
+390 SDPMVRDELLNLP
-403 TLREDL
+403 TLREGL

>member
-1 LTFRNFGKLGC
+1 M
-12 SLRPVWCLR
+12 
-21 FGTVPLAKSSSRN
+21 PLAKPSSRN
-34 PIVVSSD
+34 PTVVSPD
-41 APQGPEYWAQLHAV
+41 APRGSEYWAELHAI

-65 VAPANVMLR
+65 VAPADQMLR
-74 ARQQIQDRIDHDLVN
+74 ARQQIHDRIDHDLVN

-98 ERSTTPT
+98 ERSTTPS

-119 SYAIAD
+119 SYAISD
-125 HLDAITSSPIARVAR
+125 DPDDGVSSPLARVAR

-179 RESAWLAGIGWF
+179 REAAWLAGIGWF

-215 ILPVA
+215 VLPIA
-220 TPIDDG
+220 TPVDDG

-241 IVKEGVIDANKCLS
+241 IVKEGVIDANKCLA

-280 DCQTVCPPT
+280 DCQTACPQV
-289 RRTVLS
+289 RRKELS

-317 LNASCQRWYVHKRD
+317 LNASCARWYVHKRD
-331 MTWIRRNLLVVL
+331 MAWIRRNLLIVL
-343 GNVADPGNPD
+343 GNMANPDDPD
-353 VVDAIRKYISHSR
+353 VVDAIRTYLSHSR

-372 AVWAAARLGL
+372 AIWAAARLGL
-382 SGLINHED
+382 TDLINHED
-390 SDPMVHDELLHLP
+390 SDPMVCDELLHLP
-403 TLREDL
+403 TLREGL